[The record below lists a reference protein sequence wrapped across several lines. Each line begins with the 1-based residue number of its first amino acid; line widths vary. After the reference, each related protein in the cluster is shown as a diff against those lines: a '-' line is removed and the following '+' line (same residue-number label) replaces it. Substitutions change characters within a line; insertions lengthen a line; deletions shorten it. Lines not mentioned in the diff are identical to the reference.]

1 MVDYKSLQPN
11 SHKFKEDSKEKH
23 LQRIAKGRVITKK
36 RSFGEKLGDMFIAD
50 TPEQSIGQF
59 VLYDILVPTIKE
71 TIADIVTRSVEM
83 LFYGSSGKPRRYGNG
98 SIINYGSYSSGNRST
113 RPANYANPR
122 MGRQYEHIIFESR
135 ADAEETLDMLC
146 ELISQY
152 GSVSISDLNELAGL
166 QSNGYTDQYYGW
178 TNLAAA
184 SVMRVRENGQTLYTI
199 TLPRAVDLK

>member
-1 MVDYKSLQPN
+1 MIDYKSLQPN
-11 SHKFKEDSKEKH
+11 SHKFKEDSKEKN
-23 LQRIAKGRVITKK
+23 LSPVVKGKIRVKK
-36 RSFGEKLGDMFIAD
+36 RSFGEKLGDMFIAESQ
-50 TPEQSIGQF
+50 EQSIGQF

-98 SIINYGSYSSGNRST
+98 SIINYGNFSNAARSS
-113 RPANYANPR
+113 RPVNYANPR
-122 MGRQYEHIIFESR
+122 TGRQYEHIIFESR

-178 TNLAAA
+178 TNLATA
-184 SVMRVRENGQTLYTI
+184 SVMRLRDNGQTVYTI
-199 TLPRAVDLK
+199 NLPRAVDLK